1 MTNNLLLLLVLIST
15 IVKSQNLSFDFLYTL
30 KSGDTNLGVTF
41 EELDGFGSRIQSI
54 GDLNEDGIDD
64 IIVSSATRGKSS
76 TGNANGALFVLFLNS
91 DGTVKSHVEIS
102 ENKSGFNAPLSSYPY
117 SYFGYG
123 LAVIDDL
130 NNDGIPE
137 LAVGA
142 REYGPS
148 EHGAVFILFLNRDG
162 TLKKYTE
169 IGSNTGGYT
178 GSGYKK
184 RFGSSICNA
193 GDLNGDNISDIL
205 VGEPYS
211 GTVGSQ
217 MGAVNIL
224 YMDTTGYVKS
234 FEKILPSAPHF
245 TNVNSNS
252 SFGFKLSNI
261 GDIDKNGSDDFIIG
275 SSKNQAWIVRFG
287 ANASIVG
294 TSIIDENDSII
305 GDVIK
310 SNSGFAAGVQVCTDF
325 DHDGINELSIA
336 SPFGQTGTK
345 GELYI
350 CYIDS
355 TGKLIK
361 YETINENSI
370 NNLTLGQEGQ
380 FGISCTY
387 IGDINNDG
395 FPELSIGEIKYDDG
409 YNKGGAVHFIT
420 LKPRECYENECVW
433 PGDANNDGV
442 ANVWDLANISLNYNY
457 SKPNKKRI
465 LPNENWYGQFGKNWG
480 ISKLTTDQKFSD
492 GNGDGIINYDDALLI
507 TKNYNETHQKTESS
521 IELDPNGPPLRI
533 IANKEIVYNSDSVD
547 FDIILGDD
555 NQPAEE
561 VYSITMSLRHE
572 NTEVFGSTNNASF
585 DDCWLGTNGVDM
597 ITLSQPFNNGI
608 DLSLGRT
615 DQQNR
620 TGKGRIST
628 VRIIVPDNLGETAP
642 SDLTLTLEDILIINY
657 QEDTILLS
665 EIYNDTVLVIPK
677 GTNSMH
683 KKNEN
688 IVSIFPNPSKGN
700 IHIKSNKMIRKIS
713 ILDMQGKLLQEKQYN
728 NIKQTVFA
736 TSNLVTG
743 TYFIVVQTGNSIENH
758 LFVKK

>member
-1 MTNNLLLLLVLIST
+1 MIRIIFSFFFLSFSLNA
-15 IVKSQNLSFDFLYTL
+15 QNLSFDLLYTL
-30 KSGDTNLGVTF
+30 KSGDANLGVTF
-41 EELDGFGSRIQSI
+41 EELDGFGSRVESI

-64 IIVSSATRGKSS
+64 IVVSSATRGKSS

-102 ENKSGFNAPLSSYPY
+102 ENKGGFNAPLSSYPY

-130 NNDGIPE
+130 DNDGIPE

-162 TLKKYTE
+162 TVKKHTE

-275 SSKNQAWIVRFG
+275 SGKNQAWIVRFG

-310 SNSGFAAGVQVCTDF
+310 SNSGFAAGVEVCTDF

-345 GELYI
+345 GETYI

-355 TGKLIK
+355 LGKITK
-361 YETINENSI
+361 YEIINETSI
-370 NNLTLGQEGQ
+370 NNLTLGNNGQ
-380 FGISCTY
+380 FGISTTY
-387 IGDINNDG
+387 IGDINGDG
-395 FPELSIGEIKYDDG
+395 FPEFAIGEIKYDDG
-409 YNKGGAVHFIT
+409 TSHGGAVHFIT
-420 LKPRECYENECVW
+420 LKPRECSEKECVW
-433 PGDANNDGV
+433 PGDANNDGI
-442 ANVWDLANISLNYNY
+442 ANVWDLANIVLNYNET
-457 SKPNKKRI
+457 KIDKKRI
-465 LPNENWYGQFGKNWG
+465 LPNENWYGQFGENWG
-480 ISKLTTDQKFSD
+480 ISKLSADQKFSD
-492 GNGDGIINYDDALLI
+492 GNGDGTINYDDVLLI
-507 TKNYNETHQKTESS
+507 SKNYNETHLKTESS
-521 IELDPNGPPLRI
+521 IDIDPNGPPI
-533 IANKEIVYNSDSVD
+533 KITTNKEIVYPSDSVD
-547 FDIILGDD
+547 FTITLGDEYT
-555 NQPAEE
+555 PAEG
-561 VYSITMSLRHE
+561 VYSVTMSLRHQ
-572 NTEVFGSTNNASF
+572 NTSVFGSTNKAFF
-585 DDCWLGTNGVDM
+585 DDCWLGTEGVDM
-597 ITLSQPFNNGI
+597 ITLSQSFDNGVDI
-608 DLSLGRT
+608 SLGRI
-615 DQQNR
+615 DQQNK
-620 TGKGRIST
+620 TGKGSLST
-628 VRIIVPDNLGETAP
+628 IRIIVPDNLGEIANT
-642 SDLTLTLEDILIINY
+642 DLILTLDDVLIISY
-657 QEDTILLS
+657 QEDTILPG
-665 EIYNDTVLVIPK
+665 EISLDTVVVIAN
-677 GTNSMH
+677 GTHVVN
-683 KKNEN
+683 KKEEY
-688 IVSIFPNPSKGN
+688 VASIFPNPSNRN
-700 IHIKSNKMIRKIS
+700 IRVKSDKMISSIR
-713 ILDMQGKLLQEKQYN
+713 ILDMQGKLLQENQYN
-728 NIKQTVFA
+728 NTKETVLI
-736 TSNLVTG
+736 TSNLISG
-743 TYFIVVQTGNSIENH
+743 TYFVVVQSEKWIENH
-758 LFVKK
+758 LFIKK